1 MVASD
6 QGGVPPTGT
15 GQRDPRTK
23 RQLPPLPMPAQ
34 CRPGGSKKRP
44 GSGRSKKGP
53 EPAGPKNGPD
63 PAGPKK
69 ARNRRV
75 QKTARIRQVQK
86 TPGTGGSKKGPGPA
100 GPKSG
105 PGPTGPKSG
114 RALVT
119 HGRAPPGN
127 AIKASPPEFHRAPNA
142 QRFHVFRPSGYRSAT
157 HSVYTSSNRPGINR
171 ELRGRTNREN
181 REKSQRIVAQ
191 GYSHA
196 YNPRIHLNRL

>member
-1 MVASD
+1 MRSGVFAVVWSLAIRVGYRQ
-6 QGGVPPTGT
+6 QG
-15 GQRDPRTK
+15 
-23 RQLPPLPMPAQ
+23 
-34 CRPGGSKKRP
+34 P
-44 GSGRSKKGP
+44 GSGIP
-53 EPAGPKNGPD
+53 ERNANSHPYLCLPSADPAGPKNGPD